1 MQKKSL
7 MKIWQLLLL
16 AVVCFGV
23 TGVKA
28 VTTVNVETAGTL
40 STLLT
45 TTETQLKVTGFINGT
60 DVKYL
65 RELIDNGK
73 VTTLDLGEVKIVSG
87 GEAYYNDY
95 TTENDVI
102 GTSMFKG
109 CSKLRNIV
117 LPEVYTIAATAFSNS
132 GLQKVDIPN
141 SVTKLGGDAFAYCS
155 SLATVVIGKR
165 VKTLDQ
171 GVFYSSPVKHAYVK
185 MATPPATPAYLFSS
199 NPTIHVY
206 SDVLDSYKASSWKN
220 YGTITGKLE
229 DTYPKE
235 KDPIDIIKES
245 FPGYFEDAACS
256 QLKSEYQ
263 TMSDEELTAAMTSV
277 GMPASMIAVA
287 LKIKNNTW
295 APYEQYFRVHSYQA
309 YSDASY
315 WSSKLMSTGGCYMGN
330 PTGIYSADQSPL
342 YVFVD
347 SDIPEDAT
355 LYITGCTGNTLIYSA
370 TSGTKLT
377 KGLNIIEGQKD
388 ALYYILYTADTRS
401 MTKTLDEWPDMK
413 IHIEGGVVNGYYE
426 LSRHSDTDYQ
436 ALLNAATHEL
446 FTAKGGRCVYN
457 FKRESYKEVWPRSI
471 DKSLIWFDSI
481 TVWEKELMGYC
492 VSVANGERAG
502 APFYLTGGEA
512 IYPAYYN
519 NPNFCIEGN
528 ASSSGWANSTTYR
541 TSYNSL
547 ACIKSALDVTQA
559 NHDEWCAAHETGHN
573 NQRAINLEGCT
584 EVSNNLFSN
593 YIRFHSGIS
602 TTSGLSL
609 AVTMNDFANH
619 VPFFTRD
626 ISSMMR
632 MYFQLYLYY
641 HLGQRNISFFPTL
654 FKALREDPLSLWSNT
669 NNSSLKFVR
678 KVCEVAQED
687 LTDFFAAWGFFEPFD
702 NLTINDYGTHTFSV
716 RQADIDATLEEISKY
731 PVKNRQI
738 LFVEDRIDYIP
749 TTGFLTTPGQKRRD
763 SDKVGQCGNL
773 GQFTS
778 YLPGGSEPS
787 SYTYSQSD
795 SIYAMHGS
803 GGVGFVLLDSEEHMI
818 FGSNSTSFC
827 VPNCLGT
834 DFTIYS
840 IDADGTLHPTRREG
854 EGTVTVTLTRAGT
867 LSDSLPD
874 QTIKAI
880 INGPLNGTDVKYL
893 RELLTDGDLSS
904 IDLSGARM
912 ASGGSAYYN
921 NYRGVANA
929 IGTSAFNGMMNLV
942 NITLPEKIT
951 KIEGTAFANSGL
963 KEIVIPE
970 NVTNIGGDAF
980 AYCGQ
985 LTRVVIGSKVKN
997 MSQGVFY
1004 SSPVKEAFVRAL
1016 TPPTIAAYLFS
1027 SKPVIHVYASALEAY
1042 LASPWAQFG
1051 TIVGDLEDYDY
1062 MFYDAADVNRDGVI
1076 DSADIVAVIKEMP
1089 DGAEKADVNRDGV
1102 IDSADIVA
1110 VIKAMK

>member
-28 VTTVNVETAGTL
+28 VTTVKVETAGTL

-347 SDIPEDAT
+347 HP
-355 LYITGCTGNTLIYSA
+355 LH
-370 TSGTKLT
+370 
-377 KGLNIIEGQKD
+377 
-388 ALYYILYTADTRS
+388 R
-401 MTKTLDEWPDMK
+401 
-413 IHIEGGVVNGYYE
+413 
-426 LSRHSDTDYQ
+426 RHP
-436 ALLNAATHEL
+436 L
-446 FTAKGGRCVYN
+446 
-457 FKRESYKEVWPRSI
+457 
-471 DKSLIWFDSI
+471 
-481 TVWEKELMGYC
+481 
-492 VSVANGERAG
+492 
-502 APFYLTGGEA
+502 
-512 IYPAYYN
+512 
-519 NPNFCIEGN
+519 
-528 ASSSGWANSTTYR
+528 
-541 TSYNSL
+541 
-547 ACIKSALDVTQA
+547 
-559 NHDEWCAAHETGHN
+559 HDENPRRVARHE
-573 NQRAINLEGCT
+573 
-584 EVSNNLFSN
+584 
-593 YIRFHSGIS
+593 
-602 TTSGLSL
+602 
-609 AVTMNDFANH
+609 
-619 VPFFTRD
+619 
-626 ISSMMR
+626 
-632 MYFQLYLYY
+632 
-641 HLGQRNISFFPTL
+641 
-654 FKALREDPLSLWSNT
+654 NT
-669 NNSSLKFVR
+669 
-678 KVCEVAQED
+678 
-687 LTDFFAAWGFFEPFD
+687 
-702 NLTINDYGTHTFSV
+702 Y
-716 RQADIDATLEEISKY
+716 
-731 PVKNRQI
+731 
-738 LFVEDRIDYIP
+738 
-749 TTGFLTTPGQKRRD
+749 
-763 SDKVGQCGNL
+763 
-773 GQFTS
+773 
-778 YLPGGSEPS
+778 
-787 SYTYSQSD
+787 
-795 SIYAMHGS
+795 
-803 GGVGFVLLDSEEHMI
+803 
-818 FGSNSTSFC
+818 
-827 VPNCLGT
+827 
-834 DFTIYS
+834 
-840 IDADGTLHPTRREG
+840 
-854 EGTVTVTLTRAGT
+854 
-867 LSDSLPD
+867 
-874 QTIKAI
+874 
-880 INGPLNGTDVKYL
+880 
-893 RELLTDGDLSS
+893 
-904 IDLSGARM
+904 
-912 ASGGSAYYN
+912 
-921 NYRGVANA
+921 
-929 IGTSAFNGMMNLV
+929 
-942 NITLPEKIT
+942 
-951 KIEGTAFANSGL
+951 
-963 KEIVIPE
+963 
-970 NVTNIGGDAF
+970 
-980 AYCGQ
+980 
-985 LTRVVIGSKVKN
+985 
-997 MSQGVFY
+997 
-1004 SSPVKEAFVRAL
+1004 
-1016 TPPTIAAYLFS
+1016 
-1027 SKPVIHVYASALEAY
+1027 
-1042 LASPWAQFG
+1042 
-1051 TIVGDLEDYDY
+1051 
-1062 MFYDAADVNRDGVI
+1062 
-1076 DSADIVAVIKEMP
+1076 
-1089 DGAEKADVNRDGV
+1089 
-1102 IDSADIVA
+1102 
-1110 VIKAMK
+1110 